1 MEALFAFRAE
11 CYFYDGSGNC
21 YVFRNDRV
29 LISKGSFSSF
39 LHSSWFYIDETRESI
54 PSSMLDSE
62 WWQAIVAIHQQQIAN
77 NYVAKLVI
85 IF

>member
-1 MEALFAFRAE
+1 MLFGLNATFMMVVVTVTYSE
-11 CYFYDGSGNC
+11 MITNFK
-21 YVFRNDRV
+21 RV
-29 LISKGSFSSF
+29 IFIIFTFILV
-39 LHSSWFYIDETRESI
+39 LDETRESI